1 MESTRQEKIGRLIQ
15 KELSILFS
23 RELSHL
29 GMGAM
34 LTITKAK
41 ITSDL
46 SLSKVYVSLLAAKD
60 KKAVIDNLN
69 KNEKEIRFAFG
80 KVAGK
85 QLRIIPHLRFYEDD
99 SLDYYENIDNLLKE
113 N

>member
-1 MESTRQEKIGRLIQ
+1 MESKRQEKIGRLIQ
-15 KELSILFS
+15 KEISILFNT
-23 RELSHL
+23 ELSHL

-46 SLSKVYVSLLAAKD
+46 SLAKVYVSLLAAKD
-60 KKAVIDNLN
+60 NKAVVDNLN
-69 KNEKEIRFAFG
+69 KHEKEIRFAFG

-99 SLDYYENIDNLLKE
+99 SLDYYENIDNLLK
-113 N
+113 ND